1 MFLPAAA
8 ATIFE
13 NYQYYRGRVAKMK
26 GITPDQVRDG
36 ISGQTLLGRWAEPQ
50 EIGDAAAWIVSEK
63 NSYQTGTV
71 VEVCGGFAKY
81 I

>member
-1 MFLPAAA
+1 M
-8 ATIFE
+8 
-13 NYQYYRGRVAKMK
+13 AKVK
-26 GITPDQVRDG
+26 GITSDQMRDG
-36 ISGQTLLGRWAEPQ
+36 ISNQTLLGRWAETQ

-71 VEVCGGFAKY
+71 VEICGGFSKY